1 MRSWKPGRSI
11 RKRSSR
17 PRYMLIAS
25 CKRKAFALSRG
36 RLTRE
41 QIAERAA
48 LELPDGA
55 YVNLGWGIPNL
66 IAPYVPA
73 DVTVYFHS
81 ENGILGMGPRATAGD
96 EDYDLVDAMKVP
108 VTLIPGACFFSQV
121 DAHVMT
127 RGGHLDICIL
137 GGLQVSE
144 AGDLA
149 NWRVPGAKG
158 AGNIGGAM
166 DISLGAEHLI
176 VAMEHNAKDGSPKI
190 VKRCTY
196 PLTAIECVNT
206 IITDLAV
213 IDVKPE
219 GLMLGEVAPGF
230 SIDDLQKLT
239 GAPLTSLGRATEI
252 K

>member
-1 MRSWKPGRSI
+1 MSKP
-11 RKRSSR
+11 
-17 PRYMLIAS
+17 
-25 CKRKAFALSRG
+25 

-66 IAPYVPA
+66 IAPYVPRNI
-73 DVTVYFHS
+73 TIYFHS
-81 ENGILGMGPRATAGD
+81 ENGILGMGPRAKSGE

-108 VTLIPGACFFSQV
+108 VTLIPGASYFSQV

-144 AGDLA
+144 RGDLA

-166 DISLGAEHLI
+166 DISVGAERLI

-196 PLTAIECVNT
+196 PLTAVECVAT

-213 IDVKPE
+213 IDVMPE
-219 GLMLGEVAPGF
+219 GLVLREVAPGF
-230 SIDDLQKLT
+230 SPEEVQQFTEPKLHYSEDVSSM
-239 GAPLTSLGRATEI
+239 PLRRN
-252 K
+252 

>member
-1 MRSWKPGRSI
+1 MP
-11 RKRSSR
+11 
-17 PRYMLIAS
+17 
-25 CKRKAFALSRG
+25 KA

-66 IAPYVPA
+66 IATYVPK
-73 DVTVYFHS
+73 DVEVYFHS
-81 ENGILGMGPRATAGD
+81 ENGILGMGPRAKSGE

-108 VTLIPGACFFSQV
+108 VTLVPGAAYFSQV

-144 AGDLA
+144 RGDLA

-158 AGNIGGAM
+158 AGGIGGAM
-166 DISLGAEHLI
+166 DISVGAEKLI
-176 VAMEHNAKDGSPKI
+176 VTMEHNAKDGQRKI
-190 VKRCTY
+190 VTACSY
-196 PLTAIECVNT
+196 PLTAVECVNT
-206 IITDLAV
+206 IVTDLAV
-213 IDVKPE
+213 IDVTAE
-219 GLMLGEVAPGF
+219 GLVLREVAPGF
-230 SIDDLQKLT
+230 TPEEVQ
-239 GAPLTSLGRATEI
+239 AQTEPRLLYGG
-252 K
+252 KVPEMALRKN

>member
-1 MRSWKPGRSI
+1 MS
-11 RKRSSR
+11 
-17 PRYMLIAS
+17 
-25 CKRKAFALSRG
+25 KA

-41 QIAERAA
+41 QIAARAA

-66 IAPYVPA
+66 VAAYLPA
-73 DVTVYFHS
+73 GVTVHFHS
-81 ENGILGMGPRATAGD
+81 ENGILGMGPRAKSGE
-96 EDYDLVDAMKVP
+96 EDFDLVDAMKVP
-108 VTLIPGACFFSQV
+108 VTIVPGAAFFSQV

-127 RGGHLDICIL
+127 RGGHLDVCIL

-144 AGDLA
+144 RGDLA

-158 AGNIGGAM
+158 AGGIGGAM
-166 DISLGAEHLI
+166 DIAVGARRLI

-196 PLTAIECVNT
+196 PLTAVECVHT

-213 IDVKPE
+213 IDVTPE
-219 GLMLGEVAPGF
+219 GLSLRQVAPGWTAAEVQEF
-230 SIDDLQKLT
+230 TQPKL
-239 GAPLTSLGRATEI
+239 ARAE
-252 K
+252 KPWNHR